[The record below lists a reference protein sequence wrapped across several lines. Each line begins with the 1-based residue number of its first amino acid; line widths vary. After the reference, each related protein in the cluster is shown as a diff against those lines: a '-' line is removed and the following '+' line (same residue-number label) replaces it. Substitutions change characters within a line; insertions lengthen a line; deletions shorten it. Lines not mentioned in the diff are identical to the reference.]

1 MDVTVYLP
9 DELGARAKEEK
20 INLSGTLRAAVK
32 TELGRR
38 EKVRKAVGDLGKPK
52 EFKVRV
58 VENDKEHTGRI
69 TGWAIDHNND
79 WDVYLTADDRVIVY
93 NEFRSSYDAMTL
105 DEARAGLDATLFP
118 DALSFLGVEP
128 IVDL

>member
-9 DELGARAKEEK
+9 DELGARAKQEK

-32 TELGRR
+32 AELGRR
-38 EKVRKAVGDLGKPK
+38 EKVRKAVGDLGEPQ

-58 VENDKEHTGRI
+58 IKNDKEHTGRI
-69 TGWAIDHNND
+69 TGWVIEHNND
-79 WDVYLTADDRVIVY
+79 WDVYLTDDDRVIVY
-93 NEFRSSYDAMTL
+93 NEFRSSYDAMTT
-105 DEARAGLDATLFP
+105 DEARAELDATLFP
-118 DALSFLGVEP
+118 EALSFLGVEP